1 MTVLVTGATGFVGRH
16 LVAAL
21 LARGCRVRALA
32 RDLDKARQMPWFDA
46 VEFCALDVHD
56 PQLDVAALVDGV
68 DALAHLAW
76 PGLPNYQALFHL
88 EHNLMAD
95 YRFIK
100 AVVEAGVSQV
110 LVTGTCFEYGMQSGP
125 LSESSAPQP
134 SNPYGLAKHT
144 LHLFLQ
150 NLQQELP
157 FTLQWARLFYLHGEG
172 QNPGSLLAALDRA
185 IDSGDASFNMSAGEQ
200 LRDFL
205 PIRTAAGYLAAI
217 LHQRDFHGVINCASG
232 QAISVRTL
240 VEHRLRERGFAPE
253 RLARMRCPMGLAEV
267 KGKLPIEIAV
277 SIAAEIIATYNANF
291 GQHTGSATTQP
302 IAKLLPPS
310 RRSQAI

>member
-1 MTVLVTGATGFVGRH
+1 MKVLVTGATGFVGRH

-21 LARGCRVRALA
+21 LARGCAVRAVA
-32 RDLDKARQMPWFDA
+32 RNAETAQGMPWINDVEFVAADIHAADLD
-46 VEFCALDVHD
+46 VVALTED
-56 PQLDVAALVDGV
+56 V

-76 PGLPNYQALFHL
+76 PGLPNYRALFHF

-100 AVVEAGVSQV
+100 SAVEAGVRQV

-125 LSESSAPQP
+125 LSESAEPRP

-150 NLQQELP
+150 NLQQEHP

-172 QNPGSLLAALDRA
+172 QNPNSLLAALDRA
-185 IDSGDASFNMSAGEQ
+185 IDAGEPSFNMSAGEQ

-205 PIRTAAGYLAAI
+205 PIKTAADNLAAI
-217 LHQRDFHGVINCASG
+217 LHQPEFNGVINCASG
-232 QAISVRTL
+232 QPVSVRAL
-240 VEHRLRERGFAPE
+240 VEQRLRERGKSIELNLGHYPYPTHEPLAFWAVTE
-253 RLARMRCPMGLAEV
+253 RL
-267 KGKLPIEIAV
+267 
-277 SIAAEIIATYNANF
+277 
-291 GQHTGSATTQP
+291 QQ
-302 IAKLLPPS
+302 LLGEP
-310 RRSQAI
+310 Q

>member
-1 MTVLVTGATGFVGRH
+1 VKVLVTGATGFVGRH

-21 LARGCRVRALA
+21 LARGCEIRAVA
-32 RDLDKARQMPWFDA
+32 RNAETAQGMPWIND
-46 VEFCALDVHD
+46 VEFIAADIHAADLNVVALTE
-56 PQLDVAALVDGV
+56 GI

-76 PGLPNYQALFHL
+76 PGLPNYRALFHF

-100 AVVEAGVSQV
+100 SAVEAGVQQV

-125 LSESSAPQP
+125 LSEATEPRP

-150 NLQQELP
+150 SLQQEQP

-172 QNPGSLLAALDRA
+172 QNPNSLLAALDRA
-185 IDSGDASFNMSAGEQ
+185 IDSGEASFNMSAGEQ

-205 PIRTAAGYLAAI
+205 AIETAASHLAAI
-217 LHQRDFHGVINCASG
+217 LHQRDFDGVVNCASG
-232 QAISVRTL
+232 QPVSVRAL
-240 VEHRLRERGFAPE
+240 VEQRLRERGATLALNLGHYPYPTHEPLAFWAVTE
-253 RLARMRCPMGLAEV
+253 RL
-267 KGKLPIEIAV
+267 
-277 SIAAEIIATYNANF
+277 
-291 GQHTGSATTQP
+291 QQ
-302 IAKLLPPS
+302 LLGESP
-310 RRSQAI
+310 

>member
-1 MTVLVTGATGFVGRH
+1 MKVLVTGATGFVGRH

-21 LARGCRVRALA
+21 LARGCEIRAVA
-32 RDLDKARQMPWFDA
+32 RNAETAQGMPWINDVEFVSADIHAADLDF
-46 VEFCALDVHD
+46 
-56 PQLDVAALVDGV
+56 AALTAGI

-76 PGLPNYQALFHL
+76 PGLPNYRALFHF

-100 AVVEAGVSQV
+100 SAVEAGVQQV

-172 QNPGSLLAALDRA
+172 QNPNSLLAALDRA
-185 IDSGDASFNMSAGEQ
+185 IDTGEASFNMSAGDQ

-205 PIRTAAGYLAAI
+205 PIENAAGYLAAI
-217 LHQRDFHGVINCASG
+217 LQRHDFDGVINCASG
-232 QAISVRTL
+232 QPVSVRSL
-240 VEHRLRERGFAPE
+240 VEQRLRERGATLNLNLGHYPYPTHEPLAFWAVTE
-253 RLARMRCPMGLAEV
+253 RL
-267 KGKLPIEIAV
+267 
-277 SIAAEIIATYNANF
+277 
-291 GQHTGSATTQP
+291 QQ
-302 IAKLLPPS
+302 LLGEP
-310 RRSQAI
+310 Q